1 LFLTINVKANPIFHV
16 INLAAF
22 VAGFTPSVAVVVVS
36 TAVQIAAET
45 SRQVQSRYRANTFL
59 DKINEKYF
67 QPRGLYCLIMT
78 YKPNEISKGVTL
90 DLSSAV
96 AKVLKPANS
105 PNSSMKD
112 KLKSIRTS
120 SGTTKGEIGLPECA
134 PLIYPAIDM
143 ATTAEN
149 EKLSKLKEKKKLI
162 SGYLDRRAQ
171 AQYVSEKSLYNAS
184 HAMIFFLTCTSC
196 RLTLS
201 WDF

>member
-1 LFLTINVKANPIFHV
+1 
-16 INLAAF
+16 
-22 VAGFTPSVAVVVVS
+22 
-36 TAVQIAAET
+36 
-45 SRQVQSRYRANTFL
+45 
-59 DKINEKYF
+59 
-67 QPRGLYCLIMT
+67 MT

-120 SGTTKGEIGLPECA
+120 SGTTKGEIELPECA
-134 PLIYPAIDM
+134 PLIYPALDM

-171 AQYVSEKSLYNAS
+171 AQYVSEKSLYHAS
-184 HAMIFFLTCTSC
+184 HAIIFFLTCTSC